1 MTITPYGEAT
11 NHKGIPTYTQI
22 RIEAIPLCI
31 GVCMQVCGFVMRLAI
46 AKITYKTMLI

>member
-1 MTITPYGEAT
+1 MTPYGEAT

-31 GVCMQVCGFVMRLAI
+31 SVCMQVCGFVMRLAV
-46 AKITYKTMLI
+46 AKIIYKTVLI